1 MTESD
6 SALAFTTHEGGC
18 HCGNVQ
24 WQIQAPAHLQTHTCN
39 CSICDINHY
48 QHLIVPKQRFH
59 LLKGSED
66 LSDYRFGSGQAQH
79 YFCKTCGVK
88 SFYVPRSN
96 PDGVSVHARCLN
108 LATVLSITDT
118 PFDGQNWEKNAASL
132 AHLSIA

>member
-1 MTESD
+1 MAENSD
-6 SALAFTTHEGGC
+6 VSVLVTHEGGC
-18 HCGNVQ
+18 HCGKVK

-39 CSICDINHY
+39 CSICDINNY
-48 QHLIVPKQRFH
+48 QHLIVPKQRFQ
-59 LLKGSED
+59 LLTNTDSLSE
-66 LSDYRFGSGQAQH
+66 YRFGSGQAKH

-88 SFYVPRSN
+88 SFYIPRSN

-132 AHLSIA
+132 AHLSKA

>member
-1 MTESD
+1 
-6 SALAFTTHEGGC
+6 
-18 HCGNVQ
+18 
-24 WQIQAPAHLQTHTCN
+24 
-39 CSICDINHY
+39 
-48 QHLIVPKQRFH
+48 LIVPKQRFH
-59 LLKGSED
+59 LLKGAED

-132 AHLSIA
+132 AHLSKA